1 MKKIWVTVLAATIC
15 SGIWEMAP
23 QVSASGEIREFSL
36 IYQEPELPTGCEVTA
51 LTMVLNYYGY
61 DVDKVTMA
69 TEYLP
74 CLPAEF
80 FYGEN
85 GIVYGNDM
93 VNYFVGDPTTE
104 AGYICGAPA
113 IVTAANSYLIS
124 CGSSLRAVDGT
135 GEDPEKLYDLASEGT
150 PVIFWGPIGMEER
163 QETSGWYTYDGD
175 YMEWSTNDHGL
186 VLVNYQED
194 MVVIAD
200 SIVGWLRIPAEWFEE
215 IYQERGCQCVIIQ

>member
-1 MKKIWVTVLAATIC
+1 MKRIWITILAVTIC
-15 SGIWEMAP
+15 IGIWERTE
-23 QVSASGEIREFSL
+23 QVSAKGEIKKFSL

-74 CLPAEF
+74 CLPATF
-80 FYGEN
+80 SYGRN

-104 AGYICGAPA
+104 EGYICGAPA
-113 IVTAANSYLIS
+113 IVTAANAYLQS
-124 CGSSLRAVDGT
+124 CESSQQAVDGT
-135 GEDPEKLYDLASEGT
+135 GEDPETLYELVSEGT
-150 PVIFWGPIGMEER
+150 PIIFWGTIGMEER

-175 YMEWSTNDHGL
+175 YMEWSSNDHGL
-186 VLVNYQED
+186 VLVDYQDD
-194 MVVIAD
+194 MVVIAVY
-200 SIVGWLRIPAEWFEE
+200 SA
-215 IYQERGCQCVIIQ
+215 